1 MENFTFEDILSAD
14 YPLYFLDDVISGA
27 VDDYTVVT
35 VPGRDG
41 DLHINNNRYRNR
53 TRTLRVVFSDNS
65 RQAFEDMMDRL
76 LTVRR
81 YGRLESSFYP
91 DTFMLCRYS
100 GGGYP
105 QKKSIGYKMAQCDLT
120 FDCKPQMFLKSGEE
134 EIVITG
140 TVVLENPTRHG
151 AKPLLYVTGAGTLA
165 LGEDRITVNVAHD
178 DMVIDCEREFAY
190 GTRLGQ
196 NYNGDIEL
204 GTTNRF
210 PVLEG
215 ATTITVPSGMTL
227 KVVPRWWRL

>member
-76 LTVRR
+76 LTIRK

-91 DTFMLCRYS
+91 DTYMMCRYS
-100 GGGYP
+100 GDGYP
-105 QKKSIGYKMAQCDLT
+105 VKKSIGYKMAQCDLV
-120 FDCKPQMFLKSGEE
+120 FDCKPQLYLKTGERG
-134 EIVITG
+134 ISCTG
-140 TVVLENPTRHG
+140 TTVIENPTRHI
-151 AKPLLYVTGAGTLA
+151 AKPQLYVTGTGTLEI
-165 LGEDRITVNVAHD
+165 GEDRVKVNVDHD
-178 DMVIDCEREFAY
+178 DMVIDSEREMAF
-190 GTRLGQ
+190 GMRIGRI
-196 NYNGDIEL
+196 YNGDIEL
-204 GTTNRF
+204 GSTNKFPTLGASTT
-210 PVLEG
+210 V
-215 ATTITVPSGMTL
+215 TVPEGMTL
-227 KVVPRWWRL
+227 TIVPRWWRL